1 VEEMQA
7 AAMDKLHVGR
17 KHLLFAEIPF
27 AVSSLAEACEMLS
40 RQFGETAVECAE
52 AYFYYG
58 KALLE
63 MSRLETGVMGNALKG
78 VPEKEDSTKSS
89 QIEDPEK
96 LTEEEMAE
104 VEEKVGEAL
113 EDNEVVCDI
122 LDEKSCESEDEMS
135 EHDEESEEEDESK
148 EPMEVEGNVDEDPT
162 SLQLAWEI
170 LELAKLVFTRNN
182 SEQKLVETLLL
193 LGEVSM
199 ESKHYQQAVE
209 DLQMCLKKHQSG
221 DSRTLA
227 ETHYKL
233 GIALAFQHKMKEA
246 SECFC
251 KSISVLELR
260 IKNLK
265 ESKQFP
271 ETTKEIQEL
280 EKLIPE
286 IKLKMSNM

>member
-1 VEEMQA
+1 MEQ
-7 AAMDKLHVGR
+7 
-17 KHLLFAEIPF
+17 
-27 AVSSLAEACEMLS
+27 
-40 RQFGETAVECAE
+40 
-52 AYFYYG
+52 
-58 KALLE
+58 
-63 MSRLETGVMGNALKG
+63 
-78 VPEKEDSTKSS
+78 ED
-89 QIEDPEK
+89 D
-96 LTEEEMAE
+96 
-104 VEEKVGEAL
+104 
-113 EDNEVVCDI
+113 
-122 LDEKSCESEDEMS
+122 
-135 EHDEESEEEDESK
+135 SK
-148 EPMEVEGNVDEDPT
+148 QPMEVEGNFDEVPT

-170 LELAKLVFTRNN
+170 LELAKVVFTRNN

-265 ESKQFP
+265 DSG
-271 ETTKEIQEL
+271 
-280 EKLIPE
+280 
-286 IKLKMSNM
+286 